1 MLYKEYKTNYKQL
14 MTLKKPL
21 PVLKKISL
29 FLIGGNFYYSF
40 LFAEKYNFG
49 RDPEIDAVG
58 FSAKTLAFVLMGV
71 CLNLFGEDFRH
82 DGMMFLGV
90 FILCMVL
97 SLFLCYLVYIKLNV
111 ARYLDIAFEKNISKR
126 LNIIGY
132 LYVIA
137 LDVFIFICA
146 FKLWEKA

>member
-1 MLYKEYKTNYKQL
+1 MF
-14 MTLKKPL
+14 KKL
-21 PVLKKISL
+21 VL
-29 FLIGGNFYYSF
+29 FLIGGYFYYSF
-40 LFAEKYNFG
+40 LFAEKFNFG
-49 RDPEIDAVG
+49 RDPESDAVG

-71 CLNLFGEDFRH
+71 CLNLFGEGFRH
-82 DGMMFLGV
+82 DGMMFLAI

-97 SLFLCYLVYIKLNV
+97 SFILCYLVYIKLNV

-137 LDVFIFICA
+137 LDAFIFINA
-146 FKLWEKA
+146 FKLWETA